1 MNNSLSINY
10 LYKDISFFN
19 MLTNLKNFFGYENKE
34 NRNISEYIPPMAL
47 NYGGIYASFGAMN
60 LSAAYRSIELIS
72 DGIAMLPIQIKKLN
86 SKGKN
91 NYLFNHYLNLLFD
104 NDNKQMSK
112 YLLIKQLIQSVLV
125 RGNGFAIIDRAKN
138 GTPINLQFIDASDV
152 VINYDKFNGT
162 LNYTCSQISALPID
176 PSNMIHLRKNTYD
189 GINGISVLTFAKR
202 SLDLA
207 SNVENSASDF
217 YGKGGNV
224 SGILK
229 VNTNLNKEQREQI
242 LSTWNQ
248 SFTNSNT
255 SIAVLQGNMDF
266 QKLSLNAEETQMLQ
280 TRQYN
285 VSDIARFFGINP
297 ILLGQ
302 KDSTSYTT
310 LEMVQSD
317 FLIHTLMPYISMIEE
332 EFKLKLNPD
341 KNVKIE
347 FDVNYL
353 LKTTKQT
360 EASYYSTLVSSGIM
374 TVNEVRKELGLSE
387 LEGGDKL
394 TMAFTDVN
402 QNTIADASKSDEVN
416 SNNEEKN

>member
-1 MNNSLSINY
+1 
-10 LYKDISFFN
+10 
-19 MLTNLKNFFGYENKE
+19 MLTNVKKFFGYENQE
-34 NRNISEYIPPMAL
+34 NRNINDYVPPMSL

-72 DGIAMLPIQIKKLN
+72 DGIATLPIQIKRLN

-91 NYLFNHYLNLLFD
+91 NYLNNHYLNLLFD
-104 NDNKQMSK
+104 NDNKFMSK

-125 RGNGFAIIDRAKN
+125 RGNGFAYIQRAKD
-138 GTPINLQFIDASDV
+138 GTPINLQFIDSSDV
-152 VINYDKFNGT
+152 VINYDKYNST
-162 LNYTCSQISALPID
+162 LNYTCSQISPLPID

-189 GINGISVLTFAKR
+189 GYNGISVLRFAKR

-255 SIAVLQGNMDF
+255 SIAVLQGNMEF

-285 VSDIARFFGINP
+285 VADIARFFGINP

-317 FLIHTLMPYISMIEE
+317 FLIHTLLPYISMIEE
-332 EFKLKLNPD
+332 EFKLKLNQD
-341 KNVKIE
+341 KNIKIE

-387 LEGGDKL
+387 IEGGDKL
-394 TMAFTDVN
+394 TMAFTDVS
-402 QNTIADASKSDEVN
+402 QNTIADASNDK
-416 SNNEEKN
+416 SNNKDNETIDYGN

>member
-1 MNNSLSINY
+1 
-10 LYKDISFFN
+10 
-19 MLTNLKNFFGYENKE
+19 MLTNVKKFFGYDIKE
-34 NRNISEYIPPMAL
+34 DRNINDYVPPMAL

-72 DGIAMLPIQIKKLN
+72 DGIAMLPIQIKKVN

-91 NYLFNHYLNLLFD
+91 NYLNNHYLNLLFD
-104 NDNKQMSK
+104 NDNKFMSK

-125 RGNGFAIIDRAKN
+125 RGNGFAYIERAKD
-138 GTPINLQFIDASDV
+138 GTPINLQFLDSSDV
-152 VINYDKFNGT
+152 VINYDKYNGT
-162 LNYTCSQISALPID
+162 LNYTCSHISPVSIS

-189 GINGISVLTFAKR
+189 GINGKR

-229 VNTNLNKEQREQI
+229 VNSNLSKQQREQI

-255 SIAVLQGNMDF
+255 SIAVLQGNMEF

-285 VSDIARFFGINP
+285 VADIARFFGINP

-302 KDSTSYTT
+302 KDSSSYTT

-332 EFKLKLNPD
+332 EFKLKLNQD
-341 KNVKIE
+341 KNIKIE

-360 EASYYSTLVSSGIM
+360 EASYYSTLVANGIM

-394 TMAFTDVN
+394 TMAFTDVS
-402 QNTIADASKSDEVN
+402 QNTIADAAKTNEDNSD
-416 SNNEEKN
+416 NEEKKLT

>member
-1 MNNSLSINY
+1 
-10 LYKDISFFN
+10 

-104 NDNKQMSK
+104 NDNKQMTK

-125 RGNGFAIIDRAKN
+125 RGNGFAYIERAKD
-138 GTPINLQFIDASDV
+138 GTPINLQFIDSSDV
-152 VINYDKFNGT
+152 VINYDKYNGT

-229 VNTNLNKEQREQI
+229 VNTILNKEQREQI

-255 SIAVLQGNMDF
+255 SIAVLQGNMEF

-317 FLIHTLMPYISMIEE
+317 FLIHTLMPYIVMIEE

-341 KNVKIE
+341 KNIKIE
-347 FDVNYL
+347 IDVNYI

-360 EASYYSTLVSSGIM
+360 EASYYSTLVSSGII

-394 TMAFTDVN
+394 TMAFTDVT
-402 QNTIADASKSDEVN
+402 QNTIADASNSGDKVN

>member
-1 MNNSLSINY
+1 
-10 LYKDISFFN
+10 
-19 MLTNLKNFFGYENKE
+19 MLTNVKKFFGYEVKE
-34 NRNISEYIPPMAL
+34 NRNIGEYIPPMAL

-72 DGIAMLPIQIKKLN
+72 DEIAMLPINIKRLN

-91 NYLFNHYLNLLFD
+91 NYLNNHYLNLLFD

-125 RGNGFAIIDRAKN
+125 RGNGFAYIERAKDS
-138 GTPINLQFIDASDV
+138 TPINLQFIDASDV
-152 VINYDKFNGT
+152 VINYDKYNGT
-162 LNYTCSQISALPID
+162 LNYTCCQISALPID

-255 SIAVLQGNMDF
+255 SIAVLQGNMEF

-360 EASYYSTLVSSGIM
+360 EAAYYSTLVSNGIM

-387 LEGGDKL
+387 IEGGDKL
-394 TMAFTDVN
+394 TMAFTDVS
-402 QNTIADASKSDEVN
+402 QNTIADASNSGDKVN